1 MPRIHRSSRSGRP
14 AWLAA
19 VLLGLPV
26 AASADALENAYF
38 VCDVF
43 EKTGV
48 STDCDVSSVNST
60 VDVVVEATPAEA
72 ANVCTVIVQRMVEK
86 RRSFGARWKLR
97 IFAPDRADEPIAACA
112 LR

>member
-1 MPRIHRSSRSGRP
+1 MRLPLIAALLLASTATP
-14 AWLAA
+14 AD
-19 VLLGLPV
+19 P
-26 AASADALENAYF
+26 LENAYF

-48 STDCDVSSVNST
+48 STECNVSSVNST
-60 VDVVVEATPAEA
+60 VDVTVEATPEEA

-86 RRSFGARWKLR
+86 RRAFGARWKLR
-97 IFAPDRADEPIAACA
+97 IFAPDRADAPTATCA